1 MPSVIFLRIFIV
13 YFLFLISSPALRFAK
28 LSARFRED
36 MPKRDNPHR
45 GEGTFNCPRSPPAV
59 PQRCKLPTVGN
70 RTPTPARAAPSG
82 SLGGKSPSRE
92 SEICFIFKSK
102 STEAEPE
109 RGSNLP
115 FQWKSRLWTR
125 AKLSHFC
132 NFI

>member
-59 PQRCKLPTVGN
+59 PQRCKLPAVGN